1 MVKQYDVYWVDLNPT
16 IGAEMQK
23 IRPCVIVSPK
33 ELNEHLDTVIIIP
46 ITSAIHG
53 YPYRVRCHIMS
64 RDGEIATDQI
74 RTIDKRRLKNRIA
87 SLATDEISNLQDI
100 LHQMFCE
107 QHVCMSN
114 KEKQEFIEKLRRGLE
129 LAEKRMLQEK
139 ARNNEDVIVCGD
151 DNVIRRIPTKQVI
164 ADNPIFQD

>member
-1 MVKQYDVYWVDLNPT
+1 MVKQYDVYWIDLNPT

-33 ELNEHLDTVIIIP
+33 ELNEYLDTVIIIP

-53 YPYRVRCHIMS
+53 YPYRVRCHIMN

-87 SLATDEISNLQDI
+87 SLATDEITNLQDI

-107 QHVCMSN
+107 
-114 KEKQEFIEKLRRGLE
+114 
-129 LAEKRMLQEK
+129 
-139 ARNNEDVIVCGD
+139 
-151 DNVIRRIPTKQVI
+151 
-164 ADNPIFQD
+164 

>member
-33 ELNEHLDTVIIIP
+33 ELNDHLNTVIIIP

-53 YPYRVRCHIMS
+53 YPYRVGCHIMD

-74 RTIDKRRLKNRIA
+74 RTIDKRRLKNRITA
-87 SLATDEISNLQDI
+87 LAADEIANLQDI

-107 QHVCMSN
+107 
-114 KEKQEFIEKLRRGLE
+114 
-129 LAEKRMLQEK
+129 
-139 ARNNEDVIVCGD
+139 
-151 DNVIRRIPTKQVI
+151 
-164 ADNPIFQD
+164 

>member
-23 IRPCVIVSPK
+23 VSPK

-107 QHVCMSN
+107 
-114 KEKQEFIEKLRRGLE
+114 
-129 LAEKRMLQEK
+129 
-139 ARNNEDVIVCGD
+139 
-151 DNVIRRIPTKQVI
+151 
-164 ADNPIFQD
+164 

>member
-33 ELNEHLDTVIIIP
+33 GLNDHLDTVIIIP

-53 YPYRVRCHIMS
+53 YPYPVGCHIMD

-87 SLATDEISNLQDI
+87 TLAADEIANLQDI

-107 QHVCMSN
+107 
-114 KEKQEFIEKLRRGLE
+114 
-129 LAEKRMLQEK
+129 
-139 ARNNEDVIVCGD
+139 
-151 DNVIRRIPTKQVI
+151 
-164 ADNPIFQD
+164 